1 MIIIKGLEKLNNIR
15 ILNHN
20 KKLSIMKGLQLFTL
34 EKNIKGRY
42 RISSS
47 ILDLPKLLMLS
58 NIRRGHVFMDEIGFD
73 SSRDRQDFIK
83 SLAPLI

>member
-1 MIIIKGLEKLNNIR
+1 ME
-15 ILNHN
+15 
-20 KKLSIMKGLQLFTL
+20 GLQLFTL
-34 EKNIKGRY
+34 EKSIKGRY

-58 NIRRGHVFMDEIGFD
+58 SIRRGYVFEDEIGFD

-83 SLAPLI
+83 SLAPLN

>member
-1 MIIIKGLEKLNNIR
+1 
-15 ILNHN
+15 
-20 KKLSIMKGLQLFTL
+20 MKDLQLFTL

-47 ILDLPKLLMLS
+47 ILDLPKLLRLS
-58 NIRRGHVFMDEIGFD
+58 SIRRGYVFVDEIGFD

-83 SLAPLI
+83 SLTPLI